1 MDPIKSTLVAWILAC
16 AILSGISHAQTN
28 QNSADFRI
36 DIDIYEDGET
46 KPPIN
51 IKTIFIEGKYI
62 ELDDD
67 RHRITVVDPG
77 LGNITILDSAQ
88 RSKVNLEMNALE
100 SRFNGALQKMTE
112 DERRKFASNGGPTL
126 VGDLIVL
133 GNDRLLYKFLPTTPE
148 DPNIAI
154 RYGDFA
160 NWSVRINALFNRT
173 PPILRMQLN
182 QILIDQRQLP
192 SELRRI
198 TVLTP
203 PTADQPL
210 GKTKE
215 IIARMFLNEKLSSD
229 DRTRVAS
236 VLKSMNEYTKMSD
249 KEFFQ

>member
-1 MDPIKSTLVAWILAC
+1 MDSIRSKLVVWGLTCFLLAGG
-16 AILSGISHAQTN
+16 LHGQTI
-28 QNSADFRI
+28 QNSTDFRI
-36 DIDIYEDGET
+36 DIDIYEDGES

-51 IKTIFIEGKYI
+51 IKTIFVEGKCI
-62 ELDDD
+62 ELDDE
-67 RHRITVVDPG
+67 RHRVTVVDPG

-88 RSKVNLEMNALE
+88 KSRVSLEMNAIE
-100 SRFNGALQKMTE
+100 SRFNGVLQKMTE

-126 VGDLIVL
+126 VGELIVL
-133 GNDRLLYKFLPTTPE
+133 GNDRLLYKFLPMTPE
-148 DPNIAI
+148 NPNIAV

-173 PPILRMQLN
+173 PPVLRMQLN

-203 PTADQPL
+203 PSADQPH

-215 IIARMFLNEKLSSD
+215 IVARMFLNEKLSSD

-236 VLKSMNEYTKMSD
+236 VLKSMNEYTKLSD
-249 KEFFQ
+249 KEFFR